1 MSALLRVE
9 HLTKIHSRA
18 SAFGSMTRAVR
29 AVDDVS
35 FAVERG
41 EVLGIVGESGSGKT
55 TLARVI
61 VGLDPPSTGRVL
73 LDGMGLGTLG
83 REGRAMVPARM
94 QIVFQDPH
102 SALDPRLPIGVSVL
116 EGARRRGWSR
126 SQRRTKAARLLAM
139 VGLDPDRIDDYPH
152 QLSGGQKQRL
162 VIARALAVEPEILIL
177 DEPVSSLDV
186 SIQAQIINLLAELK
200 RESGLTYMFISHDLN
215 VVGYLSDRI
224 GVMRR
229 GRLVEL
235 SDCDAILSRPEHPYT
250 RELFANAPVYTDRR
264 QHRQDYYQRS
274 SR

>member
-9 HLTKIHSRA
+9 HLSKIHSRA
-18 SAFGSMTRAVR
+18 SAFGSTTRAVR

-35 FAVERG
+35 FTVEHG

-61 VGLDPPSTGRVL
+61 VGLDQPSHGRVF
-73 LDGMGLGTLG
+73 LDGLDLGTLP
-83 REGRAMVPARM
+83 RRDRAIVPARM

-102 SALDPRLPIGVSVL
+102 GALDPRLPIGVCVL
-116 EGARRRGWSR
+116 EGVWRRRLSL
-126 SQRRTKAARLLAM
+126 SLRRRKAARLLSM

-200 RESGLTYMFISHDLN
+200 RESGLTYIFISHDLN

-235 SDCDAILSRPEHPYT
+235 SDGDAILSRPGHPYT
-250 RELFANAPVYTDRR
+250 RELFANAPVYADRR
-264 QHRQDYYQRS
+264 THRQDYYQRS